1 MEASDHAASSS
12 LSSDDRRPDAHGTGT
27 ATGAGQ
33 PLLADVARLAGV
45 STATV
50 SRFLNEPSR
59 VTERTRA
66 KVQAAISR
74 LDWVPNAAARSLVSR
89 RSYAVGAIVPTL
101 EHEKFHQQLQAFQ
114 TRLGAQGLGV
124 LVACSS
130 YDPMEGYRQARSMI
144 ARGVDALALV
154 GDDYPDALFELLVS
168 KGIPYVVTFGKREDA
183 LHPCV
188 GFLHARA
195 YERMTQRL
203 LELGH
208 QRFGVIFQS
217 PRDNSRVQARLAA
230 ISQTL
235 AASGIAVR
243 PQHMAVVDD
252 AGSIKVAFARQAFRR
267 IMTASPAPTAIICGN
282 DMLAVG
288 ALIEANAMGID
299 VPGAVSISGFDDI
312 ELAAQFEPALTTIRV
327 PDRDIGVLAA
337 EYLLDRIAGKDRE
350 CPPMLDVSIIE
361 RESTGPAPRLKG

>member
-1 MEASDHAASSS
+1 MEGLNNRASPD
-12 LSSDDRRPDAHGTGT
+12 LSDDKRPTVEEGDVA
-27 ATGAGQ
+27 GAGQ

-66 KVQAAISR
+66 KVQAAISQ

-89 RSYAVGAIVPTL
+89 RSYAIGAIVPTL

-114 TRLGAQGLGV
+114 TRLGTEGLAV

-130 YDPMEGYRQARSMI
+130 YDPLEGYRQARGMI

-154 GDDYPDALFELLVS
+154 GDDYPDALFELLTS
-168 KGIPYVVTFGKREDA
+168 KGIPYVVTFGKREGA
-183 LHPCV
+183 SHPCV
-188 GFLHARA
+188 GFQHARA
-195 YERMTQRL
+195 YEMMTQRL

-217 PRDNSRVQARLAA
+217 PVDNSRVQARLKA
-230 ISQTL
+230 ITDTL
-235 AASGIAVR
+235 AVNGLAVR
-243 PQHMAVVDD
+243 PQHSAVIDD
-252 AGSIKVAFARQAFRR
+252 AKSIKVAFARQAFRR

-282 DMLAVG
+282 DTLAIG
-288 ALIEANAMGID
+288 ALLEANAMGVE
-299 VPGAVSISGFDDI
+299 VPAAVSISGFDDI
-312 ELAAQFEPALTTIRV
+312 ELAAQFEPSLTTIRV

-337 EYLLDRIAGKDRE
+337 EYLLARVAGKAPE
-350 CPPMLDVSIIE
+350 SPPMLDVSIVE
-361 RESTGPAPRLKG
+361 RNSTGPAPRINTST